1 MWRFVYRAVD
11 GYGQVIDVYVSSPRD
26 IAAARK
32 FFTTA
37 IATHRE
43 PDEVVTDRAAALANV
58 IEELLPHA
66 LPTRPVREQPSRW
79 SALGRVSR
87 ARWPRRHTADA
98 DRVRQLFTTVDK
110 PCRLTS

>member
-1 MWRFVYRAVD
+1 MPSCRHAVGRRWFVDDTYIKVAGVWRYVYRAVD

-26 IAAARK
+26 IAAARR

-66 LPTRPVREQPSRW
+66 LPTRPSSRTTE
-79 SALGRVSR
+79 SNAI
-87 ARWPRRHTADA
+87 TAG
-98 DRVRQLFTTVDK
+98 
-110 PCRLTS
+110 